1 VRTVVELG
9 SGRFIVNAGIRSRDA
24 FGYAFHLLDD
34 DRIVRPVGRA
44 EALDGAVRPAPFALV
59 RPIAPGNGGTFW
71 AATFTDYVLTQYD
84 HAGRPLRRLTADR
97 EWFTTADPSTP
108 EGVFNPKIQ
117 DLVFDPQTGLLWI
130 LAQVRDPLF
139 HERIVRGREAMPGVY
154 EWLSRTG
161 SMVDLYDTIIE
172 VIDPTRG
179 EIMATLRLDGYAST
193 FVVPWRV
200 AIYQERPTGEGD
212 LRIHRMSLVRQSS
225 RR

>member
-1 VRTVVELG
+1 MTAVELG
-9 SGRFIVNAGIRSRDA
+9 AGRFIVNARIRTRDG
-24 FGYAFHLLDD
+24 FGYAFHLLNQ
-34 DRIVRPVGRA
+34 DRIVAPLGRSD
-44 EALDGAVRPAPFALV
+44 ALDGANRPPFALV
-59 RPIAPGNGGTFW
+59 RPIAPGNAGTFW
-71 AATFTDYVLTQYD
+71 AVNFTDYVLTQHQYD
-84 HAGRPLRRLTADR
+84 GRPLRRLTADR
-97 EWFTTADPSTP
+97 DWFTTADPSTP
-108 EGVFNPKIQ
+108 EGVFNPRIQ
-117 DLVFDPQTGLLWI
+117 ELVFDPQMGLLWI
-130 LAQVRDPLF
+130 LAKVRDPLF
-139 HERIVRGREAMPGVY
+139 DERIVRGREAMPGVY